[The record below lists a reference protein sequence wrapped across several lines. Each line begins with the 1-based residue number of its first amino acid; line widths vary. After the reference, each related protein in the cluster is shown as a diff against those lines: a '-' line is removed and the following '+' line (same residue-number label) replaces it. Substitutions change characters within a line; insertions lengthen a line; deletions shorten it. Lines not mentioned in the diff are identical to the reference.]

1 MADLRKKKKKSRT
14 GPFLRWAGGKR
25 RLAPLM
31 LELVADSIDEKDGQ
45 FYDPFLGGGAI
56 PFAIASDDSLN
67 VPLVLSDINKVLIDA
82 YLCVQSMNSE
92 FLDELSRIQ
101 TEFDLFDNESVYNEL
116 RALFNLSLASD
127 EKRQAARF
135 VALNTTCFN
144 GLWRENSSGEFN
156 VPFGKV
162 DQPAIFDLESLHIC
176 SNKLANSSI
185 SCSSF
190 IEALAP
196 VRAGDVVLL
205 DPPYLPLT
213 STSSFSAYHGSGFGV
228 EEHKVLANEITR
240 VINLGADVIL
250 CNSFTPITVDIY
262 GSSGLTLQS
271 HLVGRSIAAD
281 GDKRENVVEVIGTSF
296 EIPEDAM
303 NDFGL
308 SVLEIEVK

>member
-1 MADLRKKKKKSRT
+1 MGEKRIRKKKSRT

-31 LELVADSIDEKDGQ
+31 LELVADTIDEIEGQ

-56 PFAIASDDSLN
+56 PFAIASEDSLD

-92 FLDELSRIQ
+92 FLDELLRIQ
-101 TEFDLFDNESVYNEL
+101 TEFDMYENELVYNEL
-116 RALFNLSLASD
+116 RMQFNQSLDSD
-127 EKRQAARF
+127 EVKQAARF
-135 VALNTTCFN
+135 LALNTTCFN

-162 DQPAIFDLESLHIC
+162 SQPAIFDLDGLSIC
-176 SNKLANSSI
+176 SHKLAKSRI
-185 SCSSF
+185 SCSGF
-190 IEALAP
+190 IDALAP

-205 DPPYLPLT
+205 DPPYIPLT
-213 STSSFSAYHGSGFGV
+213 STSSFSAYHGSGFGI
-228 EEHKVLANEITR
+228 EEHKALANEITR

-250 CNSFTPITVDIY
+250 CNSFTPMTVDIY
-262 GSSGLTLQS
+262 GSTGLVLQS

-308 SVLEIEVK
+308 SELEIKAK